1 MFLKMRGKSRE
12 PIGKQPPVNE
22 DEAMEP
28 EKPGEGT
35 AESEETLVKQIS
47 GLEDMVNKRTRELE
61 DAKVQLSQLSTVAE
75 GTDGTKE
82 EAQVDELFTQPNQ
95 PAGESSVPAEEEK
108 PDGEKEPNALL
119 TETEKKGEEKSGSE
133 GESDMLSDIFSQE
146 DEEENP
152 LAGLI
157 TTLPDVAAAELL
169 DEAKEIEKMMQE
181 WQPD

>member
-1 MFLKMRGKSRE
+1 MFLKMRSKSRE
-12 PIGKQPPVNE
+12 SGGKQPPVDE
-22 DEAMEP
+22 DEAMEL

-35 AESEETLVKQIS
+35 AEAEETLVKQIS

-61 DAKVQLSQLSTVAE
+61 DAKVQLSQLSTVVE

-82 EAQVDELFTQPNQ
+82 EAQVEELFTQPNQ
-95 PAGESSVPAEEEK
+95 PAGESPVPTEEKKPAEE
-108 PDGEKEPNALL
+108 KEPDALL
-119 TETEKKGEEKSGSE
+119 TKTEEKGEEKPGSE

-157 TTLPDVAAAELL
+157 STLPDVAAAELL

>member
-1 MFLKMRGKSRE
+1 MFLKIRGKSRE
-12 PIGKQPPVNE
+12 PGGKQPPVNE
-22 DEAMEP
+22 DEAMEL
-28 EKPGEGT
+28 ERPGEGT
-35 AESEETLVKQIS
+35 AEAEETLVKQIS

-82 EAQVDELFTQPNQ
+82 EAQVEELFTQPNQ
-95 PAGESSVPAEEEK
+95 PAGESPVPTEEGAPAEE
-108 PDGEKEPNALL
+108 KEPDALL
-119 TETEKKGEEKSGSE
+119 TETEEKEKEPGSE
-133 GESDMLSDIFSQE
+133 GESDMLSDIFNQE

-152 LAGLI
+152 LVGLI
-157 TTLPDVAAAELL
+157 STLPDVAAAELL